1 MKVIYRN
8 DDTTVI
14 ASPDLS
20 GRRNPVEGFRMTGK
34 IVSEFVGLTI

>member
-8 DDTTVI
+8 GDTTVI

-20 GRRNPVEGFRMTGK
+20 GRKNIVEGLGTTRK
-34 IVSEFVGLTI
+34 IVSEFMWLTI